1 MVNIVSVSYDK
12 FNATQW
18 AISCTEQGLP
28 LEEYPQTLGNFNR
41 PTKELERLILSG
53 KAVIDN
59 NDITRN
65 CFRNVVLKSD
75 YCDNV
80 KPVKQQDKKK
90 IDGVIAM
97 IQALGGYLLTPHY
110 SNTI

>member
-1 MVNIVSVSYDK
+1 M
-12 FNATQW
+12 
-18 AISCTEQGLP
+18 
-28 LEEYPQTLGNFNR
+28 
-41 PTKELERLILSG
+41 
-53 KAVIDN
+53 IDN
-59 NDITRN
+59 SDVTRN

-80 KPVKQQDKKK
+80 KPVKAQKKKK

-110 SNTI
+110 TNTI